1 MKLAD
6 YLVLGVIEQCGPS
19 SGYDIVQE
27 LQNRE
32 VESWTDLKIGSV
44 YHAISKLEKQAFVT
58 PQETTKEGQRPAKTI
73 YEITKKGQ
81 AYFDELQEK
90 AFNGLYPHYYGM
102 LLGLVFNLRRPI
114 SDIQGFAESAIEG
127 LKDKLRCLEEK
138 ECDISHVPESMRPII
153 EKRIALYRSHIMRQI
168 EAEKEWIEDVLD
180 NIDLFDNSEIQEIK
194 YKGRHIQ

>member
-44 YHAISKLEKQAFVT
+44 YHAISKLEKETYIVT
-58 PQETTKEGQRPAKTI
+58 QETTQKGLRPAKTI

-81 AYFDELQEK
+81 AYFDTLQDE
-90 AFNGLYPHYYGM
+90 AFNGLYPHLYGM
-102 LLGLVFNLRRPI
+102 LLGLVFNLRRPV
-114 SDIQGFAESAIEG
+114 SDIEMYAKNAIE
-127 LKDKLRCLEEK
+127 KLNQKVKNIEEK
-138 ECDISHVPESMRPII
+138 ECDICHLPEDMRPLI
-153 EKRIALYRSHIMRQI
+153 EKRIALYRGHILKQLK
-168 EAEKEWIEDVLD
+168 AEQDWIEDVLS
-180 NIDLFDNSEIQEIK
+180 NIEIFDNTEIK
-194 YKGRHIQ
+194 ELKYQGRDIQ